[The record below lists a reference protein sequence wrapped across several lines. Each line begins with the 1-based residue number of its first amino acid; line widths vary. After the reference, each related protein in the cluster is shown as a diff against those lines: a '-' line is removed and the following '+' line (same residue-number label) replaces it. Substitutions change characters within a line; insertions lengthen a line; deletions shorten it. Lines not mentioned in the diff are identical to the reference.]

1 MGAAGRVLGAA
12 SVVGAAGLASWLVG
26 RARVEKHVGAY
37 AEHWLEPV
45 DVEQGVAVVMVA
57 LGHSAVQ
64 GVGASVVDNGYVPV
78 LARRLAA
85 TTGREVRVI
94 NLSISGA
101 VSEDVVEHQL
111 SKLAALPVTPD
122 LVLLDIG
129 ANDVVFP
136 GHTLDSFTASMRRI
150 LSALPPG
157 SFVADV
163 PWISLLH
170 WGGPSRRFAERSRE
184 LAREYGHHAVLLH
197 EPSRALGLVAYRRH
211 IASDL
216 FHPNDRGYAGF
227 AEAFWEVLEST
238 GKVDELRAGAPERSA
253 P

>member
-1 MGAAGRVLGAA
+1 MHTALRVLGAA
-12 SVVGAAGLASWLVG
+12 SVVGTAGLASWLVG
-26 RARVEKHVGAY
+26 RARVEKHVDAY
-37 AEHWLEPV
+37 ARHWLETLQ
-45 DVEQGVAVVMVA
+45 VEQDDAIVMAA

-64 GVGASVVDNGYVPV
+64 GVGASVVDNGYVPLLAHR
-78 LARRLAA
+78 LARA
-85 TTGREVRVI
+85 TGREVRVV
-94 NLSISGA
+94 NLSVSGA
-101 VSEDVVEHQL
+101 VSGDVVEHQL
-111 SKLAALPVTPD
+111 PKLAALEPD

-136 GHTLDSFTASMRRI
+136 GHTLTTFTASMRAI
-150 LSALPPG
+150 LEALPPG

-184 LAREYGHHAVLLH
+184 LAQEYGHHVVPLH
-197 EPSRALGLVAYRRH
+197 EASRAIGLLAYRRY
-211 IASDL
+211 ISSDL

-227 AEAFWEVLEST
+227 ADAFWAALETS
-238 GKVDELRAGAPERSA
+238 GKLEQLASASKSA